1 MISNI
6 KAQIAQVEED
16 LQNTEMMTDEQ
27 IEEWVGKYNDLVQQL
42 QETQKNALEDTT
54 NYQDEQFNALV
65 DWIEEYKQSIE
76 DLKKDVEDYY
86 EPLIDAAQKYAD
98 DVAEAN
104 DLLELQQNLL
114 NAQKEKQ
121 RVYREGKEMPSLKIA
136 ISVKSQRW
144 SRPRKDWMFNK
155 RPESVTTIIV
165 CVVIHRLSLFSY
177 LAEHIV

>member
-6 KAQIAQVEED
+6 KAQIAQVEEA

-121 RVYREGKEMPSLKIA
+121 RVYREGIGWVKNMPITT
-136 ISVKSQRW
+136 ISVKSL
-144 SRPRKDWMFNK
+144 K
-155 RPESVTTIIV
+155 
-165 CVVIHRLSLFSY
+165 
-177 LAEHIV
+177 